1 MSSSSDIS
9 PLYLNLK
16 KDIISTE
23 FTQDDKEKFSSR
35 VKLMDERGNEILY
48 ILIRMYESEHV
59 KSSTDLPYG
68 GKFTN
73 KSELK
78 FNIDSIPNELKH
90 MLLKFMNLHR
100 GKMTEE
106 TELSSHRKAMGLNL

>member
-16 KDIISTE
+16 KDITTTD
-23 FTQDDKEKFSSR
+23 FTQDDKEKFTSR

-48 ILIRMYESEHV
+48 VLIRMFEAEYT
-59 KSSTDLPYG
+59 KTSTDLPYG
-68 GKFTN
+68 SKFTN

-78 FNIDSIPNELKH
+78 FNLDAIPNELKH
-90 MLLKFMNLHR
+90 MLLKFMNLHI

-106 TELSSHRKAMGLNL
+106 KELSSHRKAMGLNR